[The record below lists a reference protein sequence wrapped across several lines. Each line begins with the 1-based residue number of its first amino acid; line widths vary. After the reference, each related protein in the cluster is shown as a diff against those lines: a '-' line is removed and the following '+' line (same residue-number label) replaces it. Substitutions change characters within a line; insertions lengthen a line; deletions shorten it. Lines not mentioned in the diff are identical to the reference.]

1 MPKVL
6 FLEGSFGTRLGLP
19 PLKEPIKFGTFPGLA
34 QFIFVLKNF
43 ESLCEFIKKKKSIQ
57 VWRRL
62 GEIIRKKFIYTD
74 NPGKI
79 NETKKKSRKNGKNQN
94 T

>member
-6 FLEGSFGTRLGLP
+6 FLEGTFGTRLGLP
-19 PLKEPIKFGTFPGLA
+19 PLKEPIKFGTFPELA

-57 VWRRL
+57 V
-62 GEIIRKKFIYTD
+62 
-74 NPGKI
+74 
-79 NETKKKSRKNGKNQN
+79 
-94 T
+94 